1 MADRNSFINSG
12 VNQYGLTS
20 KEINS
25 ALKQAG
31 YPQLNKIE
39 TTLIDEGKW
48 GTTTG
53 ERFKEGMK
61 AFGIGASTLLSEVAQ
76 HPVRSAKELGRYVSE
91 NSLPHIMGDFY
102 EAVAKPLQLDAE
114 SLGANYAE
122 GGLKGIG
129 EGVIAGAVSNPADTL
144 LITAPAW
151 GRGVAKGAKAVARKA
166 ENLPIPEWLKKSAR
180 GAISTEGKEVNQIL
194 RDVKSVSAPDIEHL
208 KSVNVSIK
216 NAKPENLSQ
225 AIRNLEEGILEGTP
239 EQIELTSQLKGMT
252 TKIDEMLQKAGFN
265 PDYSRAETINQYATR
280 YFQKQGKD
288 IPVSQIEK
296 LLNDSELAKK
306 YGTTIEEVQGVLEQ
320 GDKLYR
326 EGFIR
331 PIKHNTTAQT
341 KREGFVSEA
350 EKKVRDPNA
359 KMYGT
364 QTYED
369 VAEGIK
375 TGAYDNI
382 IKTLEKA
389 ENSVTA
395 LDEMIGVVGKAVQS
409 LDEIANL
416 GKDEVLVS
424 PRLLREKISTALA
437 GGEGVTEPL
446 QSITRGL
453 NKAEALEYADDLKVL
468 KKADLEALQKAYNV
482 GNKQKGL
489 GLFGDIAGIG
499 KSIALATPR
508 YIAGNTTTNFLMNPI
523 TGTHI
528 GHYIKALESI
538 INHTDDIPEILK
550 RTASYSGYLGDTLPI
565 RAGYKDIYNKLLN
578 DLKEGNWST
587 KMQAINAMANTPI
600 FKGANMAETIQRS
613 AEYLNQ
619 AEKYAKEV
627 NKTIEQVLEEAKAN
641 NGLNKTY
648 RAINQRVEEI
658 LGDYTGRNYYA
669 PEGLTNIANVMMPFY
684 RPFTQAPRQMF
695 NATIKYP
702 IGTQIGFNAPSKLGN
717 QISEYGKEEY
727 GIEPYESFGGSPV
740 LAPTGNMPGRVLY
753 NQYHAFSP
761 VAEMITNPMG
771 VFQGNPFLGEIYNIG
786 AGRTRYGEA
795 PLPPNAYR
803 LADGSIAVM
812 DNNGNVMPYDP
823 EKNMGDRVRFQL
835 SEAIKTLTPVSAL
848 NSYILPNIALL
859 TGQSYTRPADTVP
872 LGQVGDLRL
881 PGIMEGSTGRNRTTE
896 KELIL
901 PQLGFNYADTYPERR
916 EEYTPSQVK
925 STRKKILKRQAKNER
940 R

>member
-1 MADRNSFINSG
+1 MADRNSFISSG
-12 VNQYGLTS
+12 ALQYGLTS

-25 ALKQAG
+25 ALKEAG
-31 YPQLNKIE
+31 FQQLNKTE
-39 TTLIDEGKW
+39 ATLIDSGKW

-53 ERFKEGMK
+53 ERLKEGFK
-61 AFGIGASTLLSEVAQ
+61 DIGAGISTAWSGFWDN
-76 HPVRSAKELGRYVSE
+76 PVRGLKEAGSYIQE
-91 NSLPHIMGDFY
+91 NSLPQIMGDFY
-102 EAVAKPLQLDAE
+102 EGVARPLQLDAE
-114 SLGANYAE
+114 SIGTNYAE
-122 GGLKGIG
+122 GGLKGVA
-129 EGVIAGAVSNPADTL
+129 EGAIAGAVTNPADTL
-144 LITAPAW
+144 LLTAPVW
-151 GRGVAKGAKAVARKA
+151 GRGLRTGAKAIARNADK
-166 ENLPIPEWLKKSAR
+166 LPIPQWGKNAIR
-180 GAISTEGKEVNQIL
+180 GGVSNKGREVNQIL
-194 RDVKSVSAPDIEHL
+194 RDVKSVSAPDIENL
-208 KSVNVSIK
+208 KSTNINIK

-225 AIRNLEEGILEGTP
+225 AIKNLQEGTLTGSA
-239 EQIELTSQLKGMT
+239 EQIELTNQLKGMT
-252 TKIDEMLQKAGFN
+252 TKIDEMMQRAGFN
-265 PDYSRAETINQYATR
+265 PDFSRAETINQYATR

-288 IPVSQIEK
+288 IPVSQVEK
-296 LLNDSELAKK
+296 LLTDTELAKK
-306 YGTTIEEVQGVLEQ
+306 YGTTAEEVKAVLEQ

-326 EGFIR
+326 EGFIK
-331 PIKHNTTAQT
+331 PIKHKTTAQT
-341 KREGFVSEA
+341 VREGFVSES
-350 EKKVRDPNA
+350 EKKVRDPRA

-364 QTYED
+364 QSYED

-375 TGAYDNI
+375 AGAYDDI

-395 LDEMIGVVGKAVQS
+395 LDEMTGVVGRAVKS

-416 GKDEVLVS
+416 AKDEVLVS
-424 PRLLREKISTALA
+424 PKLLREKIGTALA

-453 NKAEALEYADDLKVL
+453 NKAEALEYADDLKVF
-468 KKADLEALQKAYNV
+468 KKADLEALQKAYNI
-482 GNKQKGL
+482 GNKQKGF
-489 GLFGDIAGIG
+489 GVFGDIAGIA
-499 KSIALATPR
+499 KTIALATPR
-508 YIAGNTTTNFLMNPI
+508 YIAGNATTNFLMNPI

-528 GHYIKALESI
+528 GHYTRALESI

-578 DLKEGNWST
+578 DLKEGDWAT
-587 KMQAINAMANTPI
+587 KMKALNAMANTPM
-600 FKGANMAETIQRS
+600 FKGANMMETVQRS
-613 AEYLNQ
+613 AEYFNQ
-619 AEKYAKEV
+619 AEKYAKQV
-627 NKTIEQVLEEAKAN
+627 GKTIDEVLKEASAN

-648 RAINQRVEEI
+648 RAINRRVEEI

-669 PEGLTNIANVMMPFY
+669 PEAISEFANVMMPFY

-695 NATIKYP
+695 NAIIDYP
-702 IGTQIGFNAPSKLGN
+702 LGTQIGFNAPSKLGN
-717 QISEYGKEEY
+717 AISEYGKEEY
-727 GIEPYESFGGSPV
+727 GIEPYESFGGYPV

-761 VAEMITNPMG
+761 VAEMITNPSG
-771 VFQGNPFLGEIYNIG
+771 VFQGNPFLGEIYNIASG
-786 AGRTRYGEA
+786 KTRFGEA

-859 TGQSYTRPADTVP
+859 TGQSYSRPADTVP
-872 LGQVGDLRL
+872 LGQVGDFKL